1 MEPKDLLVTLYAR
14 LKVMDEKLSALEGR
28 VAVLDD
34 ITIDHESRLQEL
46 EEADDEW
53 RDS

>member
-28 VAVLDD
+28 VA
-34 ITIDHESRLQEL
+34 
-46 EEADDEW
+46 DDEW